1 MSTSFLNS
9 EEFLSAE
16 RRRNEIHADLM
27 MEGIPTITAIVMA
40 GDIYSAEQATEL
52 IRNGTPAED
61 ALHYVGSYARF
72 DWAVSNLPKPTL
84 FKMLPELWT
93 GADPDDTKPEY
104 LALWKEAYAAN
115 KNKIIQDEPGKIE
128 TLLTNANSPL
138 FKVYRGQIGDNVGIS
153 WTLDKKIAKTFAA
166 TGGGRQTIR
175 GGRIL
180 TRIVKR
186 SDVLAYLTGRGESEV
201 IIDPYQGITTP
212 APNDI
217 IDGTAVQSLAS
228 GSGRIEARDGAARG
242 EVNAFGATLRVSR
255 RRHWRYSFNSASY

>member
-16 RRRNEIHADLM
+16 RRRNEIAVELIAK
-27 MEGIPTITAIVMA
+27 GIPTITAIVMA

-52 IRNGTPAED
+52 VRNGTPAED

-72 DWAVSNLPKPTL
+72 DWAVTNLPKPTL

-115 KNKIIQDEPGKIE
+115 GSKMIYDKHWLSSGK
-128 TLLTNANSPL
+128 LTA
-138 FKVYRGQIGDNVGIS
+138 FRGQIGDKVGIS
-153 WTLDKKIAKTFAA
+153 WTLDKETAKKFAA
-166 TGGGRQTIR
+166 TGGSRQTIR

-212 APNDI
+212 SPSDI
-217 IDGTAVQSLAS
+217 IDGTNLSLDKIFS
-228 GSGRIEARDGAARG
+228 KS
-242 EVNAFGATLRVSR
+242 
-255 RRHWRYSFNSASY
+255 